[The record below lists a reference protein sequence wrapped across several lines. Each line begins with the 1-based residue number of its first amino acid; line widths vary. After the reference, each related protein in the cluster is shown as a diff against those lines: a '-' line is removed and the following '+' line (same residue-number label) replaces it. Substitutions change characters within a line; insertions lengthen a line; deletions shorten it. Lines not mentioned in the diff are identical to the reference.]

1 MERDRPALDRSRA
14 IGLDIAIEEKAM
26 SDDDPV
32 VEEVAR
38 REAAEF
44 IRSKLGEDDAELLLG
59 QLECGGISPDEA
71 IKFAQAMLDNKD
83 DTRTRRK
90 PR

>member
-44 IRSKLGEDDAELLLG
+44 IRSKLGEDAELLLG

-71 IKFAQAMLDNKD
+71 ITFAQVMLDNKD
-83 DTRTRRK
+83 DTRTRRQ